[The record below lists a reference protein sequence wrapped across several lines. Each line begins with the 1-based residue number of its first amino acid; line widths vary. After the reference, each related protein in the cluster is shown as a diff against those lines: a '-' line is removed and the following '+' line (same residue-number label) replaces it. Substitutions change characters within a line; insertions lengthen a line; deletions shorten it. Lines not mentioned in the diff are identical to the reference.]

1 MDIRAVTTLAPG
13 GSAGLPGG
21 FQAWEGGR
29 LIGSLTLFV
38 PLGHT
43 AEVSAFVPTEHRRK
57 GIFSALLAEAEA
69 ACRAQGAER
78 LLFACGGESG
88 DGQAVAAHWGLA
100 LDHSEYVLVCKGPRP
115 ERAKDPALQLVGLP
129 DLEPVAALTEAA
141 FGDTPEEARSM
152 AETTLSDPARQC
164 WGLWEGEK
172 LLAVAGVGPAAEG
185 LSIYSVAVDP
195 AQQGQGLGRQLMA
208 GLLAVLPRNRALVVE
223 VDDGNRPARALYEAF
238 GFRET
243 RRQDY
248 FVRGLKNSTGGCGR

>member
-13 GSAGLPGG
+13 GPTGLPGG

-29 LIGSLTLFV
+29 LVGSLTLV
-38 PLGHT
+38 TPMGRT

-69 ACRAQGAER
+69 ACRDYGAEQ
-78 LLFACGGESG
+78 LLFVCGGEST

-100 LDHSEYVLVCKGPRP
+100 LDHSESVLVCRGPRP
-115 ERAKDPALQLVGLP
+115 EGRKDPALRLAGP
-129 DLEPVAALTEAA
+129 RDLEQVAALTKAA
-141 FGDTPEEARSM
+141 FGDTTAEAPSR
-152 AETTLSDPARQC
+152 AENTLSDPARQC
-164 WGLWEGEK
+164 WGLGEGEQ
-172 LLAVAGVGPAAEG
+172 LIAAAGVGPAAEG

-195 AQQGQGLGRQLMA
+195 ARQGQGLGRRLMA
-208 GLLAVLPRNRALVVE
+208 SLLAVLPRGRALVVE
-223 VDDGNRPARALYEAF
+223 VDSGNRPARALYESF

-248 FVRGLKNSTGGCGR
+248 FARGL

>member
-13 GSAGLPGG
+13 GTPGLPGG

-29 LIGSLTLFV
+29 LVGSLTLFA
-38 PLGHT
+38 PPGHT

-57 GIFSALLAEAEA
+57 GIFSALLSEAEA
-69 ACRAQGAER
+69 ACRAWGTER
-78 LLFACGGESG
+78 LLLVCGGESG

-100 LDHSEYVLVCKGPRP
+100 LDHSEYVLVCKEPRP
-115 ERAKDPALQLVGLP
+115 EGRKDPALRLAGP
-129 DLEPVAALTEAA
+129 RDLEQVAALTEAA
-141 FGDTPEEARSM
+141 FGDTPAKARSR
-152 AETTLSDPARQC
+152 AESTLSDPARQC

-172 LLAVAGVGPAAEG
+172 LLAAAGVDPAAEG

-195 AQQGQGLGRQLMA
+195 ARQGQGLGRRLMA
-208 GLLAVLPRNRALVVE
+208 GLLAVLPRDRALVVE
-223 VDDGNRPARALYEAF
+223 VDSGNRPARTLYAAF

-248 FVRGLKNSTGGCGR
+248 FARGL

>member
-1 MDIRAVTTLAPG
+1 MDIRAVTTLASG
-13 GSAGLPGG
+13 RSAGLPGG

-29 LIGSLTLFV
+29 LVGSLTLFA

-69 ACRAQGAER
+69 ACRDDGAKR
-78 LLFACGGESG
+78 LLFVCGGESG

-115 ERAKDPALQLVGLP
+115 EGRKDPALRLAGPRALK
-129 DLEPVAALTEAA
+129 LVAALTEAA
-141 FGDTPEEARSM
+141 FGDSPAEALSM
-152 AETTLSDPARQC
+152 AENTLSDPTRQC
-164 WGLWEGEK
+164 WGLWEGKK
-172 LLAVAGVGPAAEG
+172 LLAVASVGPAAEG

-195 AQQGQGLGRQLMA
+195 ARQGQGLGRRLMA
-208 GLLAVLPRNRALVVE
+208 GLLAILPRDRALVVE
-223 VDDGNRPARALYEAF
+223 VDSGNLPARALYAAF
-238 GFRET
+238 GFKET

-248 FVRGLKNSTGGCGR
+248 FVRGL

>member
-13 GSAGLPGG
+13 GPAG

-29 LIGSLTLFV
+29 LVGSLTLFA

-43 AEVSAFVPTEHRRK
+43 AEVSAFVSTEHRRK
-57 GIFSALLAEAEA
+57 GIFSTLLSQAEA
-69 ACRAQGAER
+69 ACRARGAER
-78 LLFACGGESG
+78 LLFVCGGESA
-88 DGQAVAAHWGLA
+88 DGQGVAARWRLA

-115 ERAKDPALQLVGLP
+115 EGRKDPALRPAGP
-129 DLEPVAALTEAA
+129 RDLERVAALTEVA
-141 FGDTPEEARSM
+141 FGDSPAEALSM
-152 AETTLSDPARQC
+152 AENTLSDPARQC
-164 WGLWEGEK
+164 WGLWEGER

-195 AQQGQGLGRQLMA
+195 ARQGQGLGRRLMA
-208 GLLAVLPRNRALVVE
+208 GLLAVLPRDRTLVVE
-223 VDDGNRPARALYEAF
+223 VDSGNLPARALYAAF

-248 FVRGLKNSTGGCGR
+248 FVRGL

>member
-1 MDIRAVTTLAPG
+1 MDIRAVTVLNPG

-29 LIGSLTLFV
+29 LVGSLTLFA

-43 AEVSAFVPTEHRRK
+43 AEVSAFVPTEHRRR
-57 GIFSALLAEAEA
+57 GIFSALLAEAET
-69 ACRAQGAER
+69 ACWYYGAKR
-78 LLFACGGESG
+78 LLFVCGGESG

-115 ERAKDPALQLVGLP
+115 EGRKDPALRLAGP
-129 DLEPVAALTEAA
+129 RDLEQVAALTGAA
-141 FGDTPEEARSM
+141 FGDTPAEALSL
-152 AETTLSDPARQC
+152 AENTLSDPARQC
-164 WGLWEGEK
+164 WGLWEEGR
-172 LLAVAGVGPAAEG
+172 LIAAAGVGPAAEG

-195 AQQGQGLGRQLMA
+195 ARQGQGLGWRLMA
-208 GLLAVLPRNRALVVE
+208 GLLAVLPRDRALVVE
-223 VDDGNRPARALYEAF
+223 VDSGNLPARALYAAF

-248 FVRGLKNSTGGCGR
+248 FARGL